1 MHFERLT
8 FNENRKDKKV
18 AKYLV
23 CNEILQNTGYKRLER
38 HRYVNNIKTLLFLLV
53 ICYYR

>member
-8 FNENRKDKKV
+8 FKENGKNKKV
-18 AKYLV
+18 VKCLV
-23 CNEILQNTGYKRLER
+23 CNKILQNTGYKRLEH

-53 ICYYR
+53 ICYNL